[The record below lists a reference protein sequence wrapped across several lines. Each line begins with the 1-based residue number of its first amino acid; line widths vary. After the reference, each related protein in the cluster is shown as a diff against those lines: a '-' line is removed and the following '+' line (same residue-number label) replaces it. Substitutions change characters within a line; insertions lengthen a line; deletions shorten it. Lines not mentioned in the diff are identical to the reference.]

1 MSPRF
6 TSLKNMAGKATVIDT
21 SKPSSQ
27 NLSFLKAGAPI
38 TIDISTPAGQKRKFN
53 TYFIGYLPKKYV
65 LIEFPDATKL
75 GNFSQYIGQG
85 TVITVRGLIEGRDG
99 AAVAFMSSIRQTLQ
113 IPSRIMVLDI
123 PNTVTLQQLRSS
135 VRIDT
140 QIPAKVKIDE
150 VYWQTTMTNISVD
163 GGQLDIINGEKLV
176 LAEDKI
182 IDIVVEMGEG
192 ENSIKLNARVCNI
205 KQQVDGLSFG
215 VKFNAVSK
223 QQVIELLYQAL
234 I

>member
-1 MSPRF
+1 
-6 TSLKNMAGKATVIDT
+6 MADKAILIDPT
-21 SKPSSQ
+21 KPSAR
-27 NLSFLKAGAPI
+27 NLAFLKAGAPI

-65 LIEFPDATKL
+65 LIEFPEASKL

-85 TVITVRGLIEGRDG
+85 TVITIRGLIEGRDG
-99 AAVAFMSSIRQTLQ
+99 AAVAFISTVRQTLQ

-140 QIPAKVKIDE
+140 QIKAKVKIDE
-150 VYWQTTMTNISVD
+150 VYWQTTMTNLSVD

-176 LAEDKI
+176 LAENKVI
-182 IDIVVEMGEG
+182 EIVVEGNEG
-192 ENSIKLNARVCNI
+192 DNNIKFNATVCNI
-205 KQQVDGLSFG
+205 KQQVDGISFG
-215 VKFNAVSK
+215 VKFNKVGK
-223 QQVIELLYQAL
+223 EQVVDLLYQAL
-234 I
+234 A

>member
-1 MSPRF
+1 
-6 TSLKNMAGKATVIDT
+6 MAEQAILIDPT
-21 SKPSSQ
+21 KPSAR
-27 NLSFLKAGAPI
+27 NLAFLKAGAPI

-65 LIEFPDATKL
+65 LIEFPEASKL

-99 AAVAFMSSIRQTLQ
+99 AAVAFISSVRQTLQ

-140 QIPAKVKIDE
+140 KIEAKVKIDD
-150 VYWQTTMTNISVD
+150 VYWQTTMTNLSVD

-176 LAEDKI
+176 LAENKVI
-182 IDIVVEMGEG
+182 EIVVERSEG
-192 ENSIKLNARVCNI
+192 DSNIKLNATVCNI
-205 KQQVDGLSFG
+205 KQQVDGVSFG
-215 VKFNAVSK
+215 VKFNKVSK
-223 QQVIELLYQAL
+223 EQVIELLYQAL
-234 I
+234 V

>member
-1 MSPRF
+1 MD
-6 TSLKNMAGKATVIDT
+6 G
-21 SKPSSQ
+21 PS
-27 NLSFLKAGAPI
+27 A
-38 TIDISTPAGQKRKFN
+38 QKKQEYYN
-53 TYFIGYLPKKYV
+53 ANLPKKYL
-65 LIEFPDATKL
+65 LIEFPDANKL
-75 GNFSQYIGQG
+75 GSFSQYIGQG

-99 AAVAFMSSIRQTLQ
+99 AAVAFISSVRQTLQ

-123 PNTVTLQQLRSS
+123 PKAVKLQQLRSS

-140 QIPAKVKIDE
+140 QILAKVKIDD

-182 IDIVVEMGEG
+182 VNIVVETSEG
-192 ENSIKLNARVCNI
+192 GNNLKLNATVCNI

-215 VKFNAVSK
+215 VKFNQVIK
-223 QQVIELLYQAL
+223 QQVIELLYLAL
-234 I
+234 TPDD

>member
-1 MSPRF
+1 
-6 TSLKNMAGKATVIDT
+6 MAEQAVLIDP
-21 SKPSSQ
+21 SKSSAR
-27 NLSFLKAGAPI
+27 NLAFLKAGAPI

-53 TYFIGYLPKKYV
+53 TFFIGYLPKKYV
-65 LIEFPDATKL
+65 LIEFPETTKL

-99 AAVAFMSSIRQTLQ
+99 AAVAFISSVRQTLQ

-123 PNTVTLQQLRSS
+123 PTSVKLQQLRSS

-140 QIPAKVKIDE
+140 RILAKVRIDD

-182 IDIVVEMGEG
+182 VDIEHAYRMKLMLDKYNKSYKWFIDEEG
-192 ENSIKLNARVCNI
+192 EH
-205 KQQVDGLSFG
+205 SFG
-215 VKFNAVSK
+215 SLEQK
-223 QQVIELLYQAL
+223 QTFFIQLSDFLKKHL

>member
-1 MSPRF
+1 MPE
-6 TSLKNMAGKATVIDT
+6 KAILIDPT
-21 SKPSSQ
+21 KPSIR
-27 NLSFLKAGAPI
+27 NLSLLKAGAPI
-38 TIDISTPAGQKRKFN
+38 TIDITTPAGQKRKFN
-53 TYFIGYLPKKYV
+53 TFYIGNLPKKYV

-85 TVITVRGLIEGRDG
+85 TVITVRGLIEGREG
-99 AAVAFMSSIRQTLQ
+99 AAVAFISTVKQTLQ

-123 PNTVTLQQLRSS
+123 PNAVTLQKLRAS

-140 QIPAKVKIDE
+140 QIAAKVKIDDI
-150 VYWQTTMTNISVD
+150 YWQTTMTNLSVD

-182 IDIVVEMGEG
+182 IDIVVERSEG
-192 ENSIKLNARVCNI
+192 ENSIKLNATVCNI

-215 VKFNAVSK
+215 VKFNQVSK
-223 QQVIELLYQAL
+223 EQVIELLYQAL
-234 I
+234 A

>member
-1 MSPRF
+1 
-6 TSLKNMAGKATVIDT
+6 MAEQAILIDP
-21 SKPSSQ
+21 SKSSAR
-27 NLSFLKAGAPI
+27 NLAFLKAGAPI

-53 TYFIGYLPKKYV
+53 TFFIGYLPKKYV

-85 TVITVRGLIEGRDG
+85 TAITVRGLIEGRDG
-99 AAVAFMSSIRQTLQ
+99 AAVAFMSTVIQTLQ
-113 IPSRIMVLDI
+113 IPSRIMVLNI
-123 PNTVTLQQLRSS
+123 PNIVKLQQLRSS
-135 VRIDT
+135 VRIET
-140 QIPAKVKIDE
+140 YISAKAKIDDI
-150 VYWQTTMTNISVD
+150 YWQTTMTNISVD

-182 IDIVVEMGEG
+182 IDIVVETSEG
-192 ENSIKLNARVCNI
+192 ENNLKLNATVCNI

-215 VKFNAVSK
+215 VKFNQVSK

-234 I
+234 V

>member
-1 MSPRF
+1 
-6 TSLKNMAGKATVIDT
+6 MAEPAILIDP
-21 SKPSSQ
+21 SKPTAR
-27 NLSFLKAGAPI
+27 NLAFLKAGAPI

-53 TYFIGYLPKKYV
+53 TFFIGYLPKKYV
-65 LIEFPDATKL
+65 LIEFPEAKKL
-75 GNFSQYIGQG
+75 GSFSQYIGQG
-85 TVITVRGLIEGRDG
+85 TIITVRGLIEGRDG
-99 AAVAFMSSIRQTLQ
+99 AAVAFISNVRQTLQ

-140 QIPAKVKIDE
+140 QITAKVKIDDI
-150 VYWQTTMTNISVD
+150 YWQTTMTNISVD

-176 LAEDKI
+176 LAEDKV
-182 IDIVVEMGEG
+182 IDIVVETSEG
-192 ENSIKLNARVCNI
+192 ENNIKLNAIVCNI

-215 VKFNAVSK
+215 VKFNQVSK

-234 I
+234 V

>member
-1 MSPRF
+1 
-6 TSLKNMAGKATVIDT
+6 MAESEILIDPT
-21 SKPSSQ
+21 KPSAR

-38 TIDISTPAGQKRKFN
+38 IIDISTPTGQKRKFN

-65 LIEFPDATKL
+65 LIEYPDASKL
-75 GNFSQYIGQG
+75 GAFSQYIGQG
-85 TVITVRGLIEGRDG
+85 TVITVRGLIEGRYG
-99 AAVAFMSSIRQTLQ
+99 AAVAFISSIRQTLQ

-140 QIPAKVKIDE
+140 QIVAKVKIDD
-150 VYWQTTMTNISVD
+150 VYWQTTMTNLSVN

-182 IDIVVEMGEG
+182 IEVLVETSEG
-192 ENSIKLNARVCNI
+192 EDNIKLDATVCNF
-205 KQQVDGLSFG
+205 KQQVDGVSFG
-215 VKFNAVSK
+215 VKFNQVNK

-234 I
+234 V

>member
-1 MSPRF
+1 
-6 TSLKNMAGKATVIDT
+6 MAEQAILTDP
-21 SKPSSQ
+21 SKPSAR
-27 NLSFLKAGAPI
+27 NLAFLKAGAPI

-65 LIEFPDATKL
+65 LIEFPEASKL

-99 AAVAFMSSIRQTLQ
+99 AAVAFISCVRQTLQ

-140 QIPAKVKIDE
+140 QLEAKVKIDE
-150 VYWQTTMTNISVD
+150 VYWKTTMTNLSVD

-176 LAEDKI
+176 LAENKVI
-182 IDIVVEMGEG
+182 EIVVERSAGES
-192 ENSIKLNARVCNI
+192 NIKINATVCNI
-205 KQQVDGLSFG
+205 KQQVDGISFG
-215 VKFNAVSK
+215 VKFNKVAK
-223 QQVIELLYQAL
+223 AQVIELLYQAL

>member
-1 MSPRF
+1 
-6 TSLKNMAGKATVIDT
+6 MAEPEILIDPT
-21 SKPSSQ
+21 KPSAR
-27 NLSFLKAGAPI
+27 NLSYLKAGAPI
-38 TIDISTPAGQKRKFN
+38 IIDISTPAGQKRKFN

-65 LIEFPDATKL
+65 LIEYPDASKL
-75 GNFSQYIGQG
+75 GTFSQYIGQG

-99 AAVAFMSSIRQTLQ
+99 AAVAFISTVRQTLQ

-140 QIPAKVKIDE
+140 QIVAKVKIDD
-150 VYWQTTMTNISVD
+150 VYWQTTMTNLSVS

-182 IDIVVEMGEG
+182 IEVLVETNEG
-192 ENSIKLNARVCNI
+192 EDNIKLDAIVCNF
-205 KQQVDGLSFG
+205 KKQVDGVSFG
-215 VKFNAVSK
+215 VKFNQVNK
-223 QQVIELLYQAL
+223 QQVIALLYQAL
-234 I
+234 V

>member
-1 MSPRF
+1 M
-6 TSLKNMAGKATVIDT
+6 KNMAEQAILIDPT
-21 SKPSSQ
+21 KPSAR
-27 NLSFLKAGAPI
+27 NLAFLKAGAPI

-53 TYFIGYLPKKYV
+53 TFFIGYLPKKYV

-99 AAVAFMSSIRQTLQ
+99 AAVAFISSVRQTLQ

-123 PNTVTLQQLRSS
+123 PNTVKLQQLRSS

-140 QIPAKVKIDE
+140 HISAKVKIDD
-150 VYWQTTMTNISVD
+150 VYWQTTMKNISLN

-182 IDIVVEMGEG
+182 VDIVVETSEG
-192 ENSIKLNARVCNI
+192 ENKLKLNATVCNI

-215 VKFNAVSK
+215 VKFNKVSK

-234 I
+234 V